1 MLIILQT
8 VIDAVSLGS
17 IYALTALGIGLI
29 FGILRL
35 INFAHGDF
43 ITIGAYALI
52 VPSAAVVATPSLGA
66 WPSYF
71 MVPAVIAVVI
81 AVALAT
87 ERVVFRPMRGADMA
101 SLLVGSFAVSYIL
114 QHVILLVY
122 SGRPKAVDVGMKLAE
137 SINFAGLRVPAIEL
151 VAIAAALVL
160 LAGTALFLRKTT
172 YGVQMR
178 AAAEDF
184 QMARFLGVRANIV
197 IALAFAI
204 SGLLAA
210 VVSLLLITQSGV
222 LSVQMGLG
230 VVVVA
235 FVATVIGGM
244 GSLIGAVV
252 GGFVVGCASG
262 ILQAVLPDG
271 MKQMREAFVFGFVI
285 LILLVRPQG
294 LVVTRAAQER
304 V

>member
-1 MLIILQT
+1 MIVLQT

-52 VPSAAVVATPSLGA
+52 LPSTAVVATPSLGA
-66 WPSYF
+66 WPAYF
-71 MVPAVIAVVI
+71 MIPAVIAVVI
-81 AVALAT
+81 VVALST
-87 ERVVFRPMRGADMA
+87 ERVAFRPIRGASMA
-101 SLLVGSFAVSYIL
+101 SLLVASFAVSYIL

-160 LAGTALFLRKTT
+160 LATLALFLRKTT

-204 SGLLAA
+204 SGMLAA

-230 VVVVA
+230 VVMVA

-244 GSLIGAVV
+244 GSLVGAVV

-262 ILQAVLPDG
+262 VLQAILPDS

-285 LILLVRPQG
+285 LLLLVRPQG
-294 LVVTRAAQER
+294 LVVTSATQER

>member
-1 MLIILQT
+1 MIILQT

-29 FGILRL
+29 FGVLRL

-43 ITIGAYALI
+43 ITLGAYALI
-52 VPSAAVVATPSLGA
+52 VPSAAVVATPSIGA
-66 WPSYF
+66 WPFYF
-71 MVPAVIAVVI
+71 MIPAVMAVVI
-81 AVALAT
+81 MIALLT
-87 ERVVFRPMRGADMA
+87 ERVAFRPLRGANMA
-101 SLLVGSFAVSYIL
+101 TLLVASFAVSYIL

-137 SINFAGLRVPAIEL
+137 SINLGELRVPAIEL
-151 VAIAAALVL
+151 VAISAALVL
-160 LAGTALFLRKTT
+160 LGGLAFFLRHTT

-178 AAAEDF
+178 AASEDF
-184 QMARFLGVRANIV
+184 QMARLLGVRANIV
-197 IALAFAI
+197 IAFAFAI

-222 LSVQMGLG
+222 LSVTMGLG
-230 VVVVA
+230 VVMVA

-244 GSLIGAVV
+244 GSLLGAVV

-262 ILQAVLPDG
+262 ILQVLLPDS
-271 MKQMREAFVFGFVI
+271 MKQMREAFVFGVVI

-294 LVVTRAAQER
+294 LVVTRAVQER